1 MLPLGPYVMSC
12 SRNTTVRPSGV
23 ITTARQPGPISRP
36 ARPGHLRMI
45 LLLASR
51 VVPGALTS
59 RSRTEPGTNDDAPEP
74 AAGGALGPTNA
85 RCRPSLVQDS
95 APPS

>member
-1 MLPLGPYVMSC
+1 MLPLGPYVTSC

-36 ARPGHLRMI
+36 ARPGHLKMI

-51 VVPGALTS
+51 FVPGALTS
-59 RSRTEPGTNDDAPEP
+59 RSRTEPGTNDAPEP

-85 RCRPSLVQDS
+85 RYRPSAVQDS
-95 APPS
+95 APPW